1 MKATISAIAKWTGM
15 FLILAGMALPLISG
29 PQSNLFK
36 YIFSVGAALNFIG
49 RLMFDYEGRNMRVR
63 RLYRLETWSS
73 LFFGVAAY
81 FMFTDPNPRS
91 WIVFV
96 LAGGAILTYT
106 SLLIPYT
113 ENKDNKK

>member
-1 MKATISAIAKWTGM
+1 MKAIISVIAKWTGM
-15 FLILAGMALPLISG
+15 FLILAGMALPLFYG
-29 PQSNLFK
+29 PESNLYK

-49 RLMFDYEGRNMRVR
+49 RIMFDYEGRSFRAR

-106 SLLIPYT
+106 SLMIPYA
-113 ENKDNKK
+113 EAKDQKK